1 MSLPPFFQF
10 KALHTN
16 AKGNKGDLSHANI
29 LILTIG
35 GENMLKPYQTKQ
47 RPEKPQNSEFDEVKP
62 IKPNEPAQE
71 PKK

>member
-1 MSLPPFFQF
+1 MPTLF
-10 KALHTN
+10 
-16 AKGNKGDLSHANI
+16 
-29 LILTIG
+29 ILTIG

>member
-1 MSLPPFFQF
+1 MQR
-10 KALHTN
+10 AT
-16 AKGNKGDLSHANI
+16 KGIYHIPTLF
-29 LILTIG
+29 ILTIG

>member
-1 MSLPPFFQF
+1 MQRATKGISL
-10 KALHTN
+10 
-16 AKGNKGDLSHANI
+16 HANI
-29 LILTIG
+29 FILTIG